1 MRGGRASLCTGRER
15 AVPFGSLIHG
25 ARTWRLAGAALALGL
40 SVIQPAWGQQPIAGS
55 IAGRVTD
62 ESGAPLPG
70 AAVIVTT
77 LQGST
82 SHITDGRGRFLAPHL
97 TPGTYSIRVQLE
109 RFRPVE
115 RSGVE
120 VQAGGR
126 VELSFTLSIG
136 SFTDAIEIKAAAPI
150 VDFSTSGANTT
161 LDSAFLSRVP
171 VGRGLGE
178 IVYLAAGVSS
188 AGGTGAPNP
197 SISGASGLE
206 NEYDVDGV
214 RINEPRHGTLG
225 VFSEDY
231 GALGSGVTYDFI
243 AEVQTT
249 TSGGEA
255 EYAQSTGGVVNVLT
269 KSGTNELHG
278 SAFAYLRPEA
288 LEGTRRQ
295 LSLTEGAVNTVG
307 AQRWDAGLT
316 LGGPILRDRAFFFM
330 AVDPQEVRTTLIAPE
345 GFPLRALGG
354 VARTRRTTPYA
365 AKATFALGKDHRLD
379 ASVFGDP
386 SESGNGPQSRATML
400 FGTRS
405 AFSGLS
411 FGSDIQTLQYQGILS
426 PAWLVEGS
434 VGRARVRFEESP
446 SVDQWQVTDET
457 TKPSTSSGGVGS
469 YEQRSEGSSW
479 QYQVKSTNLF
489 GDHELRYGASF
500 ESAHSELVSAYTGP
514 AFTLAS
520 GERTMTGALVT
531 VLSDPTFGRIYRVT
545 RSRLQALRQADQR
558 SLGIFVQDKV
568 AVGSRLTITAGLRY
582 ERQQLEGTDAS
593 FTFADNWAPRLGLV
607 LDPTGTGRMKAFA
620 SVGVFFARIPSDLA
634 LTAFNALGRVVRAD
648 YFDPGL
654 TRPVPEGVDAGGTTT
669 HLLLQGASPA
679 TIDPTAKLTYIREA
693 AIGFE
698 FEAAD
703 QLNVGVRYVHRDMPR
718 VLEDVGTAAMILYF
732 THDPAFSS
740 VEYMITNPRNGYPA
754 TVDGIGSFQDP
765 IHRYDAVEL
774 TVDKR
779 FSANWMLL
787 ASYRWSRLWGTYEG
801 FYDNSTNQAKPAESS
816 LLDFPTNDPTFTAI
830 GGPQYG
836 FRGDIRYQGDLG
848 AGPLPN
854 DSPHQLKVYGAYA
867 PGRGL
872 TLGAGLTAAAGRP
885 LTPMATD
892 AVNNRQGS
900 IPEAPRGSGIETEDG
915 FRTRTPFV
923 WSLDLHADYVL
934 PLRPGRVRLAVD
946 VLNVFNTQAVISYD
960 QNSQRKFGVTNPDF
974 GRRTAYQEPRQVR
987 VGLRFEM

>member
-1 MRGGRASLCTGRER
+1 MPCRR
-15 AVPFGSLIHG
+15 AVPCLGKCKALPRNSPIRG
-25 ARTWRLAGAALALGL
+25 AWSWRVAVAVLAFASWAIL
-40 SVIQPAWGQQPIAGS
+40 PAWAQQPIAGS

-70 AAVIVTT
+70 AAVILTT
-77 LQGST
+77 AQGST
-82 SHITDGRGRFLAPHL
+82 SHITDGRGRFLAPYL
-97 TPGTYSIRVQLE
+97 TPGTYAVRVQLE
-109 RFRPVE
+109 GFRPVE
-115 RSGVE
+115 RKGVE
-120 VQAGGR
+120 VRIGQR
-126 VELSFTLSIG
+126 VELAFSLPIG
-136 SFTDAIEIKAAAPI
+136 SFADAVEVRVAAPI
-150 VDFSTSGANTT
+150 VDFSTGGAGTT
-161 LDSAFLSRVP
+161 LDSDFLSRVP

-178 IVYLAAGVSS
+178 IVYLAPGVSS
-188 AGGTGAPNP
+188 GGGTGTPNP
-197 SISGASGLE
+197 SISGGSGLE

-255 EYAQSTGGVVNVLT
+255 EYAHSTGGVVNVIT
-269 KSGTNELHG
+269 KTGTNELHG
-278 SAFAYLRPEA
+278 SAFGYLRPEA
-288 LEGTRRQ
+288 LEGTRRR
-295 LSLTEGAVNTVG
+295 LSLVDGAANTVG
-307 AQRWDAGLT
+307 VQKWDAGFT
-316 LGGPILRDRAFFFM
+316 LGGPILRDRAFLFV
-330 AVDPQEVRTTLIAPE
+330 AVDPQEVRTTMIAPE
-345 GFPLRALGG
+345 GFPLRSLGG

-365 AKATFALGKDHRLD
+365 AKATFAWGNDHRLD
-379 ASVFGDP
+379 ASFFGDP
-386 SESGNGPQSRATML
+386 SESGNGPQSPATML
-400 FGTRS
+400 FDTTS

-457 TKPSTSSGGVGS
+457 TKPSTSSGGIGS

-479 QYQVKSTNLF
+479 QLQTKSTHLLGN
-489 GDHELRYGASF
+489 HEIRYGAAY
-500 ESAHSELVSAYTGP
+500 ERADSELVSAYTGP

-520 GERTMTGALVT
+520 GERTVTGAVVT

-545 RSRLQALRQADQR
+545 RSRLQSLRQADQR

-607 LDPTGTGRMKAFA
+607 LDPSGTGRMKAFT
-620 SVGVFFARIPSDLA
+620 SFGVFFARIPSDLA

-648 YFDPGL
+648 YFDAGL
-654 TRPVPEGVDAGGTTT
+654 TQPVPEGVDAGGTTT

-679 TIDPTAKLTYIREA
+679 TIDPTARLTYIREA

-698 FEAAD
+698 FQAAD
-703 QLNVGVRYVHRDMPR
+703 QLNVGVRYLHRDMPR

-754 TVDGIGSFQDP
+754 TVNGIGSFQDP
-765 IHRYDAVEL
+765 VHRYDAVEL

-836 FRGDIRYQGDLG
+836 FRGDIRYQGTLG

-867 PGRGL
+867 PSHGL
-872 TLGAGLTAAAGRP
+872 TLGAGLTAASGRP

-923 WSLDLHADYVL
+923 WSLDLHADYGL
-934 PLRPGRVRLAVD
+934 PFKPGRVRLAVD
-946 VLNVFNTQAVISYD
+946 VLNVFNKQAVISYD
-960 QNSQRKFGVTNPDF
+960 QNTQRKFGVTNPDF

-987 VGLRFEM
+987 LGVRFEM